1 MLPTELI
8 MAKLSR
14 SITISLAFGLLS
26 ASSGLAQIE
35 SREAFSAP
43 EISDESYAREVTQRR
58 ARMAETIGPSGVL
71 VLLAGEPRRFSGS
84 VNYEFRQ
91 ENYFFYLT
99 RLQQTGAALVL
110 MPGHPRTPE
119 ILFLPR
125 RDPKREIW
133 TGTMYSAED
142 ASRLSGIDEIWEA
155 AELEPFLEAL
165 KSRLPYRPT
174 DENVLASTLG
184 RTPPEDAPG
193 GYEHLFEAAAD
204 ANASLFLLI
213 PRRDDP
219 EYRREQD
226 LAADWARTR
235 SGFNLRSAFDLL
247 IEMRSIKSPLELA
260 YIRHAV
266 NITGEALRNAF
277 AALPHAQH
285 EYEIEG
291 EIEGTFR
298 KLNAKSWA
306 FPSIVASGAN
316 ATTLHYESSAGRIR
330 RNELLLMDIGAEY
343 GQYAADVTR
352 TVPAD
357 GSFSPTQAEVYR
369 IVHDAQQAAAD
380 AVEPGATL
388 RTIHEAAV
396 EVMKRGLLELGLITD
411 AKSDQYQTWVKHGT
425 SHFLGLNVHDP
436 GLRGAEIR
444 PGMVFTIEPGIYIRP
459 DALDHL
465 PDTAENRAFIEAV
478 RPAHRKYAGIGV
490 RIEDDILVSDSVTP
504 IWLTSSIPRS
514 ISAIEDAMAQ
524 ARKDN

>member
-1 MLPTELI
+1 MICTELI
-8 MAKLSR
+8 MAKLAG
-14 SITISLAFGLLS
+14 SITISLVFGLLN

-35 SREAFSAP
+35 APEAFTAP
-43 EISDESYAREVTQRR
+43 EISDEAYAREVTQRR

-110 MPGHPRTPE
+110 MPGHARTPE

-125 RDPKREIW
+125 RDPKLEIW
-133 TGTMYSAED
+133 TGAMYSAED

-165 KSRLPYRPT
+165 KSRVPYRPT
-174 DENVLASTLG
+174 AENVLASTLG
-184 RTPPEDAPG
+184 TPPEDAPG
-193 GYEHLFEAAAD
+193 DYEHLFEAAAEGT
-204 ANASLFLLI
+204 ASLFLLI

-235 SGFNLRSAFDLL
+235 SGFNLQSAFDPL
-247 IEMRSIKSPLELA
+247 IEMRSIKSSVELD
-260 YIRHAV
+260 YIRHAI

-277 AALPHAQH
+277 AALPDAQY

-298 KLNAKSWA
+298 KLNATSWA

-330 RNELLLMDIGAEY
+330 RDELLLMDIGAEY

-357 GSFSPTQAEVYR
+357 GSFSSTQAEVYR
-369 IVHDAQQAAAD
+369 IVHDAQQSAAD

-396 EVMKRGLLELGLITD
+396 EVMKRGLLDLGLITD

-425 SHFLGLNVHDP
+425 SHYLGLNVHDP

-444 PGMVFTIEPGIYIRP
+444 PGMVFTIEPGIYIRL

-504 IWLTSSIPRS
+504 IWLTRSIPSS
-514 ISAIEDAMAQ
+514 ISAIEEAMAQ
-524 ARKDN
+524 ARKSD